1 MKEKEIVYDCCLFSE
16 NHENSLINNFQKK
29 IFEDIRNKEQ
39 GILSVNNFQDVYK
52 WLKDKKIKNL
62 ILPYES
68 VGNKIFY
75 KNEFLKK
82 ITDLDVNFTFYLR
95 EWDANAFPYATK
107 GFFNFKKQIYSL
119 VKRANI

>member
-1 MKEKEIVYDCCLFSE
+1 M
-16 NHENSLINNFQKK
+16 
-29 IFEDIRNKEQ
+29 
-39 GILSVNNFQDVYK
+39 
-52 WLKDKKIKNL
+52 

-95 EWDANAFPYATK
+95 EWDANAFPHATK
-107 GFFNFKKQIYSL
+107 GFFNFKKQINSL
-119 VKRANI
+119 LNKANI